1 MADELPYVYTLHI
14 ITSHLAIAIA
24 TPIHAYH
31 NDLPPTA
38 RGHRAVEHRHSVAI
52 DYMAGRHFVTST
64 LPLPLIPGP
73 LRFGF
78 AATLPKMHP
87 STLARSTQ
95 ATPVRARRLQLG
107 LVPVQSLPCPIA
119 ESLSIRRRACVCP
132 GVMPL
137 VSDPHQRCGT
147 ALYCSCP
154 SSFS

>member
-1 MADELPYVYTLHI
+1 MSCPYVYTLHI
-14 ITSHLAIAIA
+14 ITSHLKTAIAIAIA

-52 DYMAGRHFVTST
+52 DYLAGRHFVTST

-87 STLARSTQ
+87 PTQ
-95 ATPVRARRLQLG
+95 HAGNA
-107 LVPVQSLPCPIA
+107 CPHEGYSSA
-119 ESLSIRRRACVCP
+119 SS
-132 GVMPL
+132 
-137 VSDPHQRCGT
+137 
-147 ALYCSCP
+147 P
-154 SSFS
+154 SNHTQQP